1 MKLTELEIV
10 DIFTEEKE
18 AELKQFIEKY
28 LEQTGVIGCGMRYK
42 LR

>member
-18 AELKQFIEKY
+18 AEVSGLLLTEE
-28 LEQTGVIGCGMRYK
+28 LTA
-42 LR
+42 

>member
-18 AELKQFIEKY
+18 AELKAFIEKN
-28 LEQTGVIGCGMRYK
+28 LE
-42 LR
+42 